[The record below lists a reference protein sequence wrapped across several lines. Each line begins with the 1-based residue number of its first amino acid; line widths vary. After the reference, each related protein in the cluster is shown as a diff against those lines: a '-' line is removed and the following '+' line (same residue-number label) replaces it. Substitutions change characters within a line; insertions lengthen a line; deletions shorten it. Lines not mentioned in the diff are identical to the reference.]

1 MSHPLKQ
8 PLAWLYQT
16 MTQSSPRY
24 RWFWLG
30 VSLLFA
36 VYYGWLTLQQAFAGT
51 YVVQDD
57 ARQHV
62 FWMQRFI
69 DPDLFPND
77 LIADYFQGVA
87 PLGYAGLYRLAAT
100 VGLPPLLFSKIL
112 PPILGLLTAWL
123 VYEISWTLLPVPL
136 ASFIA
141 SVSFSQ
147 SVWYSSEHGS
157 ATPRAFLYPLML
169 AFIYFLMRQK
179 PWLYLGSLIL
189 LALFYP
195 QIALVCLGVLA
206 IRLLD
211 WKNRRLSFTSN
222 RVIYIQFTLGFCAV
236 AGILLYAQGQAD
248 FGPVISRAE
257 AITMREFQP
266 GGRNAFFFDGL
277 YFWLHDRG
285 GFLHRR
291 GFTPAM
297 IIAGAVL
304 PLLLWMPIRSRW
316 RSQINSQVWVL
327 FQLLLASLGLF
338 ILAHLV
344 LFELHLPSRYSSHS
358 LRAILGVACGV
369 SWVIILDDLSTL
381 ISAIRQHQHGQSAA
395 QQPNYRSFLKQA
407 VFVSLSSLLIVF
419 IVIYPSTFFERFPRV
434 GYYDFSDSARLY
446 EYFAAQPKAT
456 LVASLSGQAGNIPMF
471 SGRAVLVSGEHALA
485 YHTGYYDEFR
495 DRTEALLEAQYT
507 TEPTLVAQFISTYGV
522 DAWLIDNGAF
532 QAPYVTENRWLRQY
546 ESAVDNVVQQLAM
559 GPPVLQQAVP
569 LCTATSTEAWTVLD
583 ANCVNDFASN
593 LSDR

>member
-1 MSHPLKQ
+1 
-8 PLAWLYQT
+8 

-30 VSLLFA
+30 FSLLFSA
-36 VYYGWLTLQQAFAGT
+36 YYGWLTLQQAFGGT

-69 DPDLFPND
+69 DADLFPND
-77 LIADYFQGVA
+77 LIADYFQSVA
-87 PLGYAGLYRLAAT
+87 PLGYSGLYHLAAIL
-100 VGLPPLLFSKIL
+100 GMPPLLFSKIL

-179 PWLYLGSLIL
+179 PWFYLSSLIL

-195 QIALVCLGVLA
+195 QIALVCLGTLA

-211 WKNRRLSFTSN
+211 WQNRRLSFTQN
-222 RVIYIQFTLGFCAV
+222 RAIYIQFSIGFCAV

-248 FGPVISRAE
+248 FGPVVSRAE
-257 AITMREFQP
+257 AMIMREFQP

-285 GFLHRR
+285 GLLHRR
-291 GFTPAM
+291 GFTPATL
-297 IIAGAVL
+297 IAGAAL
-304 PLLLWMPIRSRW
+304 PLLLWMPIKSRW
-316 RSQINSQVWVL
+316 RSQINPQIWVL
-327 FQLLLASLGLF
+327 LQLFLASLGLF
-338 ILAHLV
+338 FLAHLL

-358 LRAILGVACGV
+358 IRTILGVACGV
-369 SWVIILDDLSTL
+369 SWVIILDD
-381 ISAIRQHQHGQSAA
+381 ISHVISSIRQRQRRQSTAQLIHQASL
-395 QQPNYRSFLKQA
+395 LKQT
-407 VFVSLSSLLIVF
+407 VFIGLSGLLIIF
-419 IVIYPSTFFERFPRV
+419 MVIYPTTFFERFPRV
-434 GYYDFSDSARLY
+434 GYYDFSDNAKLY
-446 EYFAAQPKAT
+446 EYFAAQPKDT
-456 LVASLSGQAGNIPMF
+456 MVASLSDQAGNIPMF
-471 SGRAVLVSGEHALA
+471 SGRSVLVSGQ
-485 YHTGYYDEFR
+485 G
-495 DRTEALLEAQYT
+495 
-507 TEPTLVAQFISTYGV
+507 
-522 DAWLIDNGAF
+522 
-532 QAPYVTENRWLRQY
+532 
-546 ESAVDNVVQQLAM
+546 
-559 GPPVLQQAVP
+559 
-569 LCTATSTEAWTVLD
+569 
-583 ANCVNDFASN
+583 
-593 LSDR
+593 